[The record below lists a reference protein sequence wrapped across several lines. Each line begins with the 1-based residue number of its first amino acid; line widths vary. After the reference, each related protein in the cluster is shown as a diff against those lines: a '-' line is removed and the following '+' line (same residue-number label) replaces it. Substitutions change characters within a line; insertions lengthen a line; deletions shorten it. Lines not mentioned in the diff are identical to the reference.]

1 MQSVKT
7 YKNESEL
14 PHPNKPNSPTP
25 CQSQIKQYGGRTL
38 AKQKLVHICRLA
50 VGEQALVQDV
60 LMDRMSPGSHW
71 GTLDCSLTASRALD
85 FLLWS
90 LVHVPPE
97 ALEHQKFPGFGG
109 SFINRHTN
117 RCFSLS
123 ELCQWFP
130 WCKRQIFFPWW
141 GLAVLALPWLLIS
154 FVFWFTEN
162 RNPRLGSTRFL
173 PPPLPESLFLLIQT
187 IQLTPPSIYQP
198 PIQTSTKTYFPEFHS
213 LKKGSL

>member
-117 RCFSLS
+117 RCFSSQNSVSGFPDARDKFSSLGGDWLFLPFLGS
-123 ELCQWFP
+123 WFP
-130 WCKRQIFFPWW
+130 LSSGLLKTEILDWEAHGFCHLHCLNPCFFSSRQF
-141 GLAVLALPWLLIS
+141 
-154 FVFWFTEN
+154 N
-162 RNPRLGSTRFL
+162 
-173 PPPLPESLFLLIQT
+173 
-187 IQLTPPSIYQP
+187 
-198 PIQTSTKTYFPEFHS
+198 
-213 LKKGSL
+213 